1 MGLCHRQRSS
11 EEQDVRFRL
20 VNHVM
25 HPSLTL
31 LNTQIPPFCL
41 GHQMGLRD
49 SFSNVL
55 RKHDMP
61 VLELIVVVFIGVINL
76 LVRHCV
82 VVSGR
87 SRSMTGSRR
96 FIWSEDSRESQ
107 KAGLS
112 ESTDPAWGT

>member
-1 MGLCHRQRSS
+1 MGLG
-11 EEQDVRFRL
+11 
-20 VNHVM
+20 N
-25 HPSLTL
+25 
-31 LNTQIPPFCL
+31 
-41 GHQMGLRD
+41 
-49 SFSNVL
+49 SFGNVL

-61 VLELIVVVFIGVINL
+61 VLEFVIVVFVGVINL

-82 VVSGR
+82 FVVSGR